1 MTYVI
6 GIDIG
11 TSSLKS
17 IVVNKNGD
25 VVDSYSV
32 SYHTLHPKSGYSE
45 MNPDIWYDATIEGLK
60 HLLNKY
66 EKKKSLALVFQV
78 KCMA

>member
-66 EKKKSLALVFQV
+66 EKRNRWH
-78 KCMA
+78 

>member
-32 SYHTLHPKSGYSE
+32 SYH
-45 MNPDIWYDATIEGLK
+45 
-60 HLLNKY
+60 
-66 EKKKSLALVFQV
+66 
-78 KCMA
+78 